1 VADTAHAELMATHGL
16 YAERFRL
23 QASSYWD
30 DGAPRSQPNFSGL
43 QPERDGPG

>member
-1 VADTAHAELMATHGL
+1 VADTAHAELMATPGL
-16 YAERFRL
+16 YAELFSL

-30 DGAPRSQPNFSGL
+30 DGAPRSQPNLSGL